1 MNIDWENRHP
11 LEVDQYIERQ
21 GKLRYIYN
29 ELEIY
34 GWVRKK
40 TMLEW
45 PSLPLPIVFT
55 DIVWV
60 IHSMYPSSLEMSL
73 KILKLWDTDYDT
85 IESQSDECISLILD
99 LLP

>member
-1 MNIDWENRHP
+1 MEWENRHP
-11 LEVDQYIERQ
+11 PEVDQYIERQ
-21 GKLRYIYN
+21 GKLIYIYR
-29 ELEIY
+29 ELEEY

-73 KILKLWDTDYDT
+73 KILKLWNTDYDT
-85 IESQSDECISLILD
+85 IESQSDECINLILD